1 MTSYLKLT
9 ILVSEL
15 ELDDS
20 ADIWDDMDYF
30 DIMDKDTVEFR
41 EENSKGCYWNCC
53 EKPGLAAVCHPSGYR
68 PKVREKRPK
77 A

>member
-1 MTSYLKLT
+1 
-9 ILVSEL
+9 
-15 ELDDS
+15 
-20 ADIWDDMDYF
+20 MDYF